1 MSDRV
6 VICMVVCLFPEK
18 TENSVLMTMSLLETV
33 DDNCFKSRNPLLK
46 LTVLR
51 KAISNKGSLQI

>member
-6 VICMVVCLFPEK
+6 VKYMVVCLIP
-18 TENSVLMTMSLLETV
+18 ENSVLMTMSLLETV

>member
-33 DDNCFKSRNPLLK
+33 DDNYFKSRNPLLK